1 MTTPKEKAQELVDMM
16 YDDAYF
22 GTLTLKRILH
32 SKAVEHAKILADAM
46 LNDYVTINA
55 DLINAVYRTDKIVYW
70 QQVRI
75 ELDYITS

>member
-1 MTTPKEKAQELVDMM
+1 
-16 YDDAYF
+16 
-22 GTLTLKRILH
+22 
-32 SKAVEHAKILADAM
+32 M